1 MSVAPVWIIKQSSSR
16 YQWIQS
22 HDFVIPIY
30 HDGKIYWWR
39 GSIKLEKLRKKLEG
53 GGKLSNT
60 NMSLCG
66 KFHWGLFL
74 LSTLYFA
81 SEFQCSVRVELSEH
95 NLAMLVYSEPLIV
108 RLRIYKRQHI
118 SGRESD
124 INDGLLPSTTS
135 TTSRV
140 RQHHWSRGAQW
151 RTN

>member
-1 MSVAPVWIIKQSSSR
+1 MK
-16 YQWIQS
+16 
-22 HDFVIPIY
+22 
-30 HDGKIYWWR
+30 

-53 GGKLSNT
+53 GTKALEYEYIIVWQIPLRT
-60 NMSLCG
+60 
-66 KFHWGLFL
+66 FL

-124 INDGLLPSTTS
+124 INDGLLSSTTS
-135 TTSRV
+135 TTSTT
-140 RQHHWSRGAQW
+140 SSDPE
-151 RTN
+151 